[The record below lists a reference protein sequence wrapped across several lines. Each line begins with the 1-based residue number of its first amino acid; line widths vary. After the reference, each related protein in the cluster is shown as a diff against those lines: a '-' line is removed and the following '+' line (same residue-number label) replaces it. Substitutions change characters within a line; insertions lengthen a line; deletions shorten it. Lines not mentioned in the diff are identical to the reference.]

1 MHDKLEVSPRSEAP
15 LAVVTEGTSPFAPL
29 DLTRVVGENLRRLR
43 TKRGLSLQ
51 RLARASGVSRAM
63 LSQVELGR
71 SSPTINVVW
80 KIAQALAIPVTAL
93 LSDAS
98 EPQLV
103 VLRADCARLLTSH
116 DGAFSSRAI
125 FPLVDAQSVEFHEL
139 RLASGSTETADVRP
153 PGTRENLV
161 VADGR
166 LRIVIG
172 AKAHRLDTGDAILF
186 DADIPHAYANEGTG
200 PLRLY
205 VVLTYEPAARRA
217 RAPR

>member
-1 MHDKLEVSPRSEAP
+1 
-15 LAVVTEGTSPFAPL
+15 
-29 DLTRVVGENLRRLR
+29 
-43 TKRGLSLQ
+43 
-51 RLARASGVSRAM
+51 M

-103 VLRADCARLLTSH
+103 VLRAACARLLTSH

-125 FPLVDAQSVEFHEL
+125 FPLADAQSVEFHEL

-166 LRIVIG
+166 LRILIG
-172 AKAHRLDTGDAILF
+172 SKAHRLDTGDAILF
-186 DADIPHAYANEGTG
+186 DADIPHAYANEGSG

-205 VVLTYEPAARRA
+205 VVLTYEPAGRRA